1 LKFTP
6 NAVASPTGLIT
17 LLIVVGLI
25 LSNILVNIV
34 WMSTAYGQTDKS
46 PFPEFPMIPSSS
58 NVSDTNVTSKAQQQ
72 PPSQSSTSQLSS
84 HSIAH
89 SVRIT
94 SPIKGQQVPVGII
107 LTISGTSKD
116 NATSDCH
123 VNVIVNDEKPYQNAS
138 AAGASGANDYS
149 NWTFSITPTYTTI
162 KEGENKITAKFSCN
176 SNPGIASFY
185 SVNVTGVPPR
195 TLKGGGQVG
204 TTPAPA
210 ITNSSIIA
218 KASIVI
224 ATNQND

>member
-34 WMSTAYGQTDKS
+34 WMSSAYGQTDKS
-46 PFPEFPMIPSSS
+46 PFPEFPMIPPSPSSP
-58 NVSDTNVTSKAQQQ
+58 QQ
-72 PPSQSSTSQLSS
+72 PPSPSSASQLSS
-84 HSIAH
+84 SSIAH
-89 SVRIT
+89 GVRIT
-94 SPIKGQQVPVGII
+94 SPIKGQQVPAGII
-107 LTISGTSKD
+107 LVISGTSKD

-123 VNVIVNDEKPYQNAS
+123 VNVIVNDVKPYQNAS
-138 AAGASGANDYS
+138 TAGPGGANDYS

-176 SNPGIASFY
+176 SSPGIASFY

-195 TLKGGGQVG
+195 TLKRGGQIG
-204 TTPAPA
+204 TAPVPA
-210 ITNSSIIA
+210 ITNSSITA
-218 KASIVI
+218 KASFVI
-224 ATNQND
+224 ATNQNDYNSKDYV